1 MAKSKAAGKQNG
13 LGATAGYIKL
23 KRDLHP
29 LIVNSKTK
37 KRKRAAFESLERMS
51 AESSPESGAK
61 LKNPLS
67 KANAVTDLT
76 SAFTLKKRIRR

>member
-1 MAKSKAAGKQNG
+1 MIESIGAIRRLMGKSKAAGKQQQG
-13 LGATAGYIKL
+13 GGGACYIKL

-29 LIVNSKTK
+29 MIVNSKTK

-61 LKNPLS
+61 RKNPL
-67 KANAVTDLT
+67 L
-76 SAFTLKKRIRR
+76 